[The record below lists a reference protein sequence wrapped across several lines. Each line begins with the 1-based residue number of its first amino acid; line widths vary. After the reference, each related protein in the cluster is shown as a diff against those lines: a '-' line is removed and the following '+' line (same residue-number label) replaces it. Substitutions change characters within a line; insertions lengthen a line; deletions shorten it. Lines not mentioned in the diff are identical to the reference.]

1 MICHRPVTRPPSASK
16 CIIKYNLSLKYGQ
29 RFIQHIMTV
38 LNVTI
43 SYAGNLE
50 KMNDTGVVYPSY
62 IANCVLNALT
72 AYTAIVLNIVTIHAM
87 RKTSSLPNLLKVLL
101 LSLAVS
107 DLGVGLVV
115 QPFYIAWLVKRIQQN
130 SASTVSNPGYTM
142 DTVFFTV
149 MNLFSC
155 ASFFNVLALS
165 VDRFLAIHLHLRY
178 REFVT
183 YKRVVVV
190 VVSIWVFSAF
200 FSSIKIW
207 TPKNITESLTV
218 VVALLFGLC
227 IMCTTVIYYRIY
239 LIVRRHRQHIQ
250 SVHEQLVVAQNDE
263 ISGEISR
270 EISGHVVTVRK
281 SAVGTFY
288 VYLVFMFCY
297 MPGYCMMIARM
308 IASETN
314 IAMKK
319 FDPYAWTLVFVNSS
333 LNPVIYCWKMRNIR
347 QAIMDMLRSIVANRI
362 RGNPSMIATL

>member
-1 MICHRPVTRPPSASK
+1 
-16 CIIKYNLSLKYGQ
+16 
-29 RFIQHIMTV
+29 
-38 LNVTI
+38 
-43 SYAGNLE
+43 
-50 KMNDTGVVYPSY
+50 MNEAGVVYPSY
-62 IANCVLNALT
+62 IANCVLNAIT
-72 AYTAIVLNIVTIHAM
+72 AYTAIVLNIITIHAM

-115 QPFYIAWLVKRIQQN
+115 QPFYIAWLVKHIQQN

-142 DTVFFTV
+142 DTAFFTV

-165 VDRFLAIHLHLRY
+165 IDRFLAIHLHLRY

-183 YKRVVVV
+183 YKRVVVA

-200 FSSIKIW
+200 FSSIKLW
-207 TPKNITESLTV
+207 TPENITKSLTV

-227 IMCTTVIYYRIY
+227 LMSTTVVYYRIY
-239 LIVRRHRQHIQ
+239 LIVQRHRRHIQ
-250 SVHEQLVVAQNDE
+250 SLHEQLTATNDE
-263 ISGEISR
+263 ISG

-288 VYLVFMFCY
+288 VYLVFMLCY

-308 IASETN
+308 TASETN
-314 IAMKK
+314 IAMKG

-347 QAIMDMLRSIVANRI
+347 HTIMDMLRNILANRNN
-362 RGNPSMIATL
+362 RGNFNTSMVVTFKKQQKDVFN

>member
-1 MICHRPVTRPPSASK
+1 MICHRPMTCPPSAQ
-16 CIIKYNLSLKYGQ
+16 CIIIIIQSLKPT
-29 RFIQHIMTV
+29 FHSDLHPD
-38 LNVTI
+38 LNTTQVI
-43 SYAGNLE
+43 LYAGNLD
-50 KMNDTGVVYPSY
+50 KMTEAGVVHRSY
-62 IANCVLNALT
+62 IANSVLNAVT
-72 AYTAIVLNIVTIHAM
+72 AYTAIVFNIVTIHAM

-115 QPFYIAWLVKRIQQN
+115 QPFYIALLVTRIQQN
-130 SASTVSNPGYTM
+130 SASTVSNPSYKM
-142 DTVFFTV
+142 DTAFFTI

-183 YKRVVVV
+183 YKRVVVA

-200 FSSIKIW
+200 FSSVKLW
-207 TPKNITESLTV
+207 TPESITKSLAV

-227 IMCTTVIYYRIY
+227 FVCTTVIYHRIY
-239 LIVRRHRQHIQ
+239 LTVRRHRHHIQ
-250 SVHEQLVVAQNDE
+250 TVHKQLVAAQNDE
-263 ISGEISR
+263 ISTK
-270 EISGHVVTVRK
+270 ISGELSSNVVTARK

-288 VYLVFMFCY
+288 VYVVFMLCY

-314 IAMKK
+314 IAMKGI
-319 FDPYAWTLVFVNSS
+319 DPYAWTLVFVNSS
-333 LNPVIYCWKMRNIR
+333 LNPVIYCWKMRHIR
-347 QAIMDMLRSIVANRI
+347 HAIMDMLRNILANNR
-362 RGNPSMIATL
+362 N